1 LAQVECLTVTPSGYQ
16 GERRVNNWNFTGN
29 LGKDAE
35 SRFTP
40 GGDAVVQF
48 SVGVKSGYGDKATTT
63 WARCAMWGKR
73 GEAVAQYL
81 TKGQLVG
88 ISGEVT
94 LREYTDKEGAKRS
107 SLEVRVNDLTLL
119 GGKRDGEQSAPRSE
133 STPAQ
138 NQQRSAPAQNSGG
151 AFADFDDDI
160 PFNRVGRGLT
170 FHSI

>member
-1 LAQVECLTVTPSGYQ
+1 M
-16 GERRVNNWNFTGN
+16 NNWNFTGN
-29 LGKDAE
+29 LGRDAE

-48 SVGVKSGYGDKATTT
+48 SVGVKSGFGDKATTT

-94 LREYTDKEGAKRS
+94 MREFTNKEGVSKS

-119 GGKRDGEQSAPRSE
+119 GGKGEQSGDRS
-133 STPAQ
+133 T
-138 NQQRSAPAQNSGG
+138 SAPAQNRAPSASRPAQSNSGS
-151 AFADFDDDI
+151 FDDLDDSL
-160 PFNRVGRGLT
+160 PF
-170 FHSI
+170 